1 MKEPSEKLKAKWN
14 KKLADSGFIDIER
27 PDGSLIPEVDYR
39 SLDGTRGSDFNDG
52 RQEYYDIAQDYLNRG
67 KFATL
72 LDYTVWKMHAEGTS
86 YRDIGKELNLTFY
99 KVRSTIKKIQLLAGV
114 KK

>member
-14 KKLADSGFIDIER
+14 KKLADSGFEDIER
-27 PDGSLIPEVDYR
+27 PDGTLKPEVDYR
-39 SLDGTRGSDFNDG
+39 SLDSTRGDGLQDG
-52 RQEYYDIAQDYLNRG
+52 RQEYYYTAQDFLNRG

-72 LDYTVWKMHAEGTS
+72 LDYTIWKLHTEGTS
-86 YRDIGKELNLTFY
+86 YRDIGKELSLTFY
-99 KVRSTIKKIQLLAGV
+99 KIRTTIKKIQKLAGV